1 MKGKCGASCRGAEE
15 YQNCV
20 LTSLWSHSGAARL
33 ERKYRDHRRQNTAL
47 KDGENPP
54 KIRPQNQHPLTQ
66 SYCSMAPGILT
77 TSSLPQVKKKDS

>member
-47 KDGENPP
+47 KDGENLP
-54 KIRPQNQHPLTQ
+54 KNQTPE
-66 SYCSMAPGILT
+66 SA
-77 TSSLPQVKKKDS
+77 SLEIVLRFLIKKRDVKKAH